1 MKTKLLWGVLFLAL
15 AASLAVYLLFPPPVA
30 NHSAPGDGGQEQAGP
45 PVYGQ
50 VPEFQL
56 TDQAGRP
63 FASGSMKG
71 RPWIADFIFTSC
83 AGTCPQMT
91 ARMASLQ
98 GKLPPAVQLVS
109 ISVDPQRDTPQ
120 VLAEYA
126 GRHGADPSRWRFLT
140 GQPERIA
147 PLVSQGFRLS
157 YAEGTDPAEPI
168 IHSIRFVLVD
178 PAGAIRGYYDSSD
191 PSQMERLVRD
201 AVSLISAHP
210 EPSTAHPDPVE
221 G

>member
-1 MKTKLLWGVLFLAL
+1 MKTKLLWGVLLLAL
-15 AASLAVYLLFPPPVA
+15 AAALAAYFLRTQCPVPI
-30 NHSAPGDGGQEQAGP
+30 PGAELP
-45 PVYGQ
+45 IYGQ

-56 TDQAGRP
+56 TDQAGQP
-63 FASGSMKG
+63 FAAGSLKG
-71 RPWIADFIFTSC
+71 RTWIADFIFTSC

-98 GKLPPAVQLVS
+98 AKLPPKVRLVS

-126 GRHGADPSRWRFLT
+126 GRHGADPARWRFLT
-140 GQPERIA
+140 GDPARIA

-168 IHSIRFVLVD
+168 IHSVRFVLVD
-178 PAGAIRGYYDSSD
+178 PSGAIRGYYDSSD
-191 PSQMERLVRD
+191 SAQVERLVRD
-201 AVSLISAHP
+201 AKSLAP
-210 EPSTAHPDPVE
+210 
-221 G
+221 

>member
-1 MKTKLLWGVLFLAL
+1 M
-15 AASLAVYLLFPPPVA
+15 A
-30 NHSAPGDGGQEQAGP
+30 NHQPPSDGGPVSPDLPSVPTGGL
-45 PVYGQ
+45 PVYGR
-50 VPEFQL
+50 VPDFTL
-56 TDQAGRP
+56 IDQAGQP
-63 FASGSMKG
+63 LTLASLKG

-91 ARMASLQ
+91 ARMSSLQ
-98 GKLPPAVQLVS
+98 GKIPPEVHLVS
-109 ISVDPQRDTPQ
+109 VSVDPERDTPP

-126 GRHGADPSRWRFLT
+126 ARHGADPARWHFLT
-140 GQPERIA
+140 GKPEAIV

-178 PAGAIRGYYDSSD
+178 GGGAIRGYYDSTEPAQLD
-191 PSQMERLVRD
+191 RLVRD
-201 AVSLISAHP
+201 AGALSAGHP
-210 EPSTAHPDPVE
+210 EPVE